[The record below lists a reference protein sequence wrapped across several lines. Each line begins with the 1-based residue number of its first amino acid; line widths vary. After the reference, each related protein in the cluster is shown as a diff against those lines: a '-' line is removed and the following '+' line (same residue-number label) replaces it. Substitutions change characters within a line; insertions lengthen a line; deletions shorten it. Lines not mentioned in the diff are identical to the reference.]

1 MTDEINPEDEMSR
14 PWERYS
20 KQELREMSDE
30 ELLAIGMKRTDK
42 QNHLPEYD
50 RCISD
55 SKGYVRVQAIDPN
68 REWGRKKGSVS
79 TIPGQKRL
87 KEEFRKMG
95 ISAVR
100 RLFEQGASD
109 PDGKIRMAAN
119 KTVVTFWQSAEKE
132 NLYESIYEDTET
144 GEKTEMK
151 AEKET
156 GNVVSLLSTKY
167 EG

>member
-1 MTDEINPEDEMSR
+1 MTDEINTEGEASR

-20 KQELREMSDE
+20 KPELREMSDE

-55 SKGYVRVQAIDPN
+55 SRGHVRVQAIDPN

-100 RLFEQGASD
+100 RLFDQGASD
-109 PDGKIRMAAN
+109 EDGKIRMAAN
-119 KTVVTFWQSAEKE
+119 KAVVTFWQSAEKE
-132 NLYESIYEDTET
+132 DLYESIYEDTET
-144 GEKTEMK
+144 GEKTNMK
-151 AEKET
+151 TDKQT
-156 GNVVSLLSTKY
+156 GNVVSLLSTTY